1 MIAMMAGM
9 LMLMVA
15 ARPPNPLRQSPP
27 PGIEEHALHVGAAAP
42 AFTLPDANGGR
53 WSLHGP
59 AVLVF
64 YRGYW

>member
-1 MIAMMAGM
+1 MISGM

-15 ARPPNPLRQSPP
+15 APPNPMRESPP
-27 PGIEEHALHVGAAAP
+27 PGIEERALPVGAAAP
-42 AFTLPDANGGR
+42 AFTLPASDGGR

-64 YRGYW
+64 YRGHW

>member
-1 MIAMMAGM
+1 MTAGM
-9 LMLMVA
+9 LMSLVA
-15 ARPPNPLRQSPP
+15 ALPPNPKRETPP
-27 PGIEEHALHVGAAAP
+27 PGIEARALLVGAVAP
-42 AFTLPDANGGR
+42 EFTLPDANGGH